1 MRPMKHKEKEDGK
14 EKPQVKSSHCYVRND
29 DGDDDDEEE
38 DDDDDDQMFS
48 RQPPSGGY

>member
-14 EKPQVKSSHCYVRND
+14 EKPQVKSSHCYVRNHND
-29 DGDDDDEEE
+29 D

-48 RQPPSGGY
+48 RQLPSGGY

>member
-29 DGDDDDEEE
+29 DGDDDEEE
-38 DDDDDDQMFS
+38 ENDDDDQMFS